1 MFKSAKWR
9 SDKIKVVFK
18 MQFQATQVPQIK
30 AKTLTLSVVPA
41 DVGKPTVRLEKAPI
55 FEGNCYW
62 EHPIY
67 ETVKLVREPKME
79 RFKEKIFH
87 FIVSTRSS
95 KSGVLGENSIDLAD
109 LADAT
114 KPLTLSLP
122 LQTSNT
128 GAILHVTIQKMQGDL
143 DSRCTEESEALVEDF
158 DSYGKRNLQSP
169 ENGSFGDTE
178 SDNNGV
184 YRRSYTDMSLESAS
198 DRSIVDKTNS
208 FDETCSRDGVE
219 ETSND
224 IIGKLKNQ
232 TTALERRAEVSEL
245 EVQSLRKQAMKESK
259 KAQELLKQIDCL
271 KEERDAI
278 ISECEQIKSL
288 RKVNN
293 GDVVSS
299 DIKKETEILRT
310 SLEDIKQE
318 LRSEKQSNKKLKLQL
333 QKTEDSNSELVLAL
347 RDLEKMM
354 DQKNKEISRL
364 SSKMK
369 AGHSGEEAL
378 AIASKIKKDQDQE
391 KKAKE
396 DLVNKQRHADEAEM
410 LKQEIKD
417 LYCEIEICRKEKE
430 EVQMQMEKLTMDYE
444 RLEKENE
451 GIHNNL
457 EQTQEGKMEIQQN
470 YSESLVTIKQF
481 KLQVE
486 NFKEEINRKG
496 LRHSESLNRISELET
511 QVIILRKELEKQA
524 QDFENE
530 LGVLTQAKVEQEQ
543 RAIRAEEE
551 LRKTRWKNA
560 ATTERLQEEF
570 RQLSVEMAFR
580 IDENEQLAN
589 NAVAEANDLRQKNKV
604 LEELL
609 QKAEEE
615 VQLSKDQ
622 YERKFQELLNENS
635 LGAKEACTG
644 ESEMLQKLVSEK
656 EDVERELASVRKE
669 AEELSKESISM
680 RSQIVQKKRID
691 ENLHLELEKLK
702 TQYNEMEHRS
712 IQLELENESMKK
724 EASKLQGALHKKEQ
738 ESKPTEHMNPSA
750 LKERKNMGGYL
761 GSAGMRTVEGLP
773 TQNGFD
779 TAQIISGEMQQRT
792 MLKLNGDHAGDTC
805 DVSSLLSVVE
815 SLKERNKSM
824 EDELKEMQER
834 YSEISLRF
842 AEVEGER
849 QELVMTVRCL
859 KNGKKN

>member
-9 SDKIKVVFK
+9 SEKIKVVFK

-79 RFKEKIFH
+79 RYKEKIFH

-109 LADAT
+109 LVEAT

-169 ENGSFGDTE
+169 EDGSFRDTE

-184 YRRSYTDMSLESAS
+184 YQRSYTDVSLDCSS
-198 DRSIVDKTNS
+198 DRSIINKTNS

-219 ETSND
+219 ENSVD

-232 TTALERRAEVSEL
+232 ITMLERRAEVSEL
-245 EVQSLRKQAMKESK
+245 EVQSLRKQAIKESK
-259 KAQELLKQIDCL
+259 KGQELLKQIDCL
-271 KEERDAI
+271 EEERDAI
-278 ISECEQIKSL
+278 ITQCEQLKSL
-288 RKVNN
+288 QNGNN
-293 GDVVSS
+293 DDAVSS
-299 DIKKETEILRT
+299 VRKKETENLRT

-318 LRSEKQSNKKLKLQL
+318 LKSEKQSNKRLKQQL

-347 RDLEKMM
+347 RDLERML
-354 DQKNKEISRL
+354 DQKNMEISRL
-364 SSKMK
+364 SSKIK
-369 AGHSGEEAL
+369 ANQSGDEAL
-378 AIASKIKKDQDQE
+378 AISSKIKKDRDQE
-391 KKAKE
+391 KKAKD
-396 DLVNKQRHADEAEM
+396 DLISNQRNADESEM
-410 LKQEIKD
+410 LKNEIKD
-417 LYCEIEICRKEKE
+417 LYCEIEVCRKEKE
-430 EVQMQMEKLTMDYE
+430 EVQMQMEKLTQDYKS
-444 RLEKENE
+444 LEKENE
-451 GIHNNL
+451 DVYYNL
-457 EQTQEGKMEIQQN
+457 EQSQKGNMEIQQN
-470 YSESLVTIKQF
+470 YSESLVNVKQL

-486 NFKEEINRKG
+486 NLKEEVKRKG
-496 LRHSESLNRISELET
+496 LRHSEALNKINDLET
-511 QVIILRKELEKQA
+511 QVMTLQKEREKQA
-524 QDFENE
+524 RGFVDE
-530 LGVLTQAKVEQEQ
+530 LELVTQAKVEQEQ
-543 RAIRAEEE
+543 RAIQAEEE

-560 ATTERLQEEF
+560 ASAERLQEEF
-570 RQLSVEMAFR
+570 RQLSVEMALR

-589 NAVAEANDLRQKNKV
+589 NAVAEANDLRQQNKV

-609 QKAEEE
+609 RKAEEE
-615 VQLSKDQ
+615 LQTSKDQ
-622 YERKFQELLNENS
+622 YERKFHELLNKNS
-635 LGAKEACTG
+635 LGLKDACTG
-644 ESEMLQKLVSEK
+644 ESEMLQKLVEEK
-656 EDVERELASVRKE
+656 EDLESELASVRKE
-669 AEELSKESISM
+669 AEELSKESISIQ
-680 RSQIVQKKRID
+680 SQIVQKKKIN

-702 TQYNEMEHRS
+702 LQYNEMEDCS
-712 IQLELENESMKK
+712 TQLELENERMKK
-724 EASKLQGALHKKEQ
+724 EVSKLQGALHKKEQ
-738 ESKPTEHMNPSA
+738 ESRPTMHMNHSS
-750 LKERKNMGGYL
+750 LEGRKNMGGNL
-761 GSAGMRTVEGLP
+761 GSAGMRIVEGLP

-779 TAQIISGEMQQRT
+779 TAQIMSGEMHQRT
-792 MLKLNGDHAGDTC
+792 MLKVNGDYAGDSC
-805 DVSSLLSVVE
+805 DVSSLLNVVE
-815 SLKERNKSM
+815 SLKERNKNM
-824 EDELKEMQER
+824 EDELKELQER

-849 QELVMTVRCL
+849 QQLVMTVRCL